1 MTRGENMVRL
11 QQSGVTLGVRTAEAE
26 DHNDVRAAPRVS
38 RSLHE
43 TAVADLNSPTGESGV
58 AVDLPVNPI
67 DDLRD
72 AAAALERNA
81 S

>member
-1 MTRGENMVRL
+1 MRL
-11 QQSGVTLGVRTAEAE
+11 QQSGVPLGFRTSEAD
-26 DHNDVRAAPRVS
+26 DHNEVRAAPRVS
-38 RSLHE
+38 RFLHE
-43 TAVADLNSPTGESGV
+43 TAVADLNSPTGKSGV

-67 DDLRD
+67 EDLRD